1 MRKLL
6 IALAGV
12 MTFAAFAT
20 SAGALSPGSIGGGL
34 KNATEPGVVLVHRGS
49 RACHR
54 VRGVWYRDSRPNRRC
69 WAKHRYWRHGLA
81 WYRR

>member
-1 MRKLL
+1 MRKILF
-6 IALAGV
+6 ALAGV
-12 MTFAAFAT
+12 LTFAAWAAP
-20 SAGALSPGSIGGGL
+20 AGALSPAFVGGGL

-49 RACHR
+49 RACHK

-69 WAKHRYWRHGLA
+69 WAKHRYWSRGLA